1 MKVYSW
7 KTLVITL
14 IFFIIA
20 MTNSIKDLIAGDS
33 LAIAYILLWIYILIR
48 GLWASLNE
56 DGFTKDKLSGDIY
69 KRVVRELFGRWS
81 FIGPWGGLI
90 LMVFALIL
98 LKIMPS
104 QKLIPIII
112 SIIGILYQF
121 VFSRYVNKEIK
132 KEKKKY
138 FL

>member
-7 KTLVITL
+7 KRLIITL

-20 MTNSIKDLIAGDS
+20 IKDLMAGDS
-33 LAIAYILLWIYILIR
+33 LAIAYIPLWIYILIR

-56 DGFTKDKLSGDIY
+56 DGFTKDKLSEDIY
-69 KRVVRELFGRWS
+69 KRVVRELFGKWS
-81 FIGPWGGLI
+81 FIGPWVGLI
-90 LMVFALIL
+90 LMIFALIL

-104 QKLIPIII
+104 QKWFPIII

-132 KEKKKY
+132 KEKKNY

>member
-7 KTLVITL
+7 KTLIFTL

-20 MTNSIKDLIAGDS
+20 MTNSIKDLITGDS

-56 DGFTKDKLSGDIY
+56 DGFTKDKLSEDIY
-69 KRVVRELFGRWS
+69 KRVVRELFGKWS

-104 QKLIPIII
+104 QEWIPIII

-121 VFSRYVNKEIK
+121 IFSRYVNKEIK

>member
-7 KTLVITL
+7 KRLIITL

-20 MTNSIKDLIAGDS
+20 MTSSIKDLIAGDS
-33 LAIAYILLWIYILIR
+33 FAIAHILLWIYILIR
-48 GLWASLNE
+48 GLWASLNV
-56 DGFTKDKLSGDIY
+56 DGFTKDKLSEDIY
-69 KRVVRELFGRWS
+69 KRVVSELFGKWS

-90 LMVFALIL
+90 LMIFALIL
-98 LKIMPS
+98 LKIIPS
-104 QKLIPIII
+104 QEWIPILI
-112 SIIGILYQF
+112 SIIGIVYQF

>member
-7 KTLVITL
+7 KTLIITL

-20 MTNSIKDLIAGDS
+20 MTDSIKDLIAGDS

-69 KRVVRELFGRWS
+69 KKVVRELFGKWS

-121 VFSRYVNKEIK
+121 IFSRYVNKEIK